1 MIIAWVNH
9 AVALV
14 VALAI
19 TNDTC
24 LMASVGLLDLRAAYC
39 RHLCHAFRVLGKLL
53 VQPRHG
59 ECWAFAFT
67 ISVLACIMA
76 GLDLWE
82 RLASLH
88 EWQPRLGAL
97 GMASYIVATLHG
109 MALVVACMSL
119 LNLLVHLLPM
129 LAVVLSVTLTMLVM
143 VAMMMITMV
152 VLALAMLVMVAMMM
166 LTVLMMLIVLVMVM
180 ATMHL
185 WTFVVALEVTRG
197 ASLVASMGLLDPWAH
212 LVSLLNGALGILV
225 EFLVHPVNIKLWA
238 LVTICVFASCAA
250 CLDGREV

>member
-39 RHLCHAFRVLGKLL
+39 CHLCHAFRVLGKLL

-59 ECWAFAFT
+59 ECWAFLFT

-82 RLASLH
+82 RLASLD
-88 EWQPRLGAL
+88 EWQPRFWAL
-97 GMASYIVATLHG
+97 GMACYIVATLHG

-129 LAVVLSVTLTMLVM
+129 LAVVLTVTVMIVAMVVVLALTMLVVM
-143 VAMMMITMV
+143 VAMMMIT
-152 VLALAMLVMVAMMM
+152 VMIT
-166 LTVLMMLIVLVMVM
+166 LLVMVM
-180 ATMHL
+180 VTKQPWA
-185 WTFVVALEVTRG
+185 FVVAFEVTRG
-197 ASLVASMGLLDPWAH
+197 TSLVASMGLLDPWAH
-212 LVSLLNGALGILV
+212 LFSLLNGALGTLV
-225 EFLVHPVNIKLWA
+225 EFRVHPVNIKLWA

-250 CLDGREV
+250 GLDGREV